1 MVGVEVFAQCRCL
14 RKNGKKKDMYGG
26 PDYCYQQVLWVSL
39 FVLRTLQLRVI
50 DGVAAAQL
58 ISYSRQDQAGPKK
71 SDFSIATTEVCN
83 HMFYR

>member
-1 MVGVEVFAQCRCL
+1 MLCQET
-14 RKNGKKKDMYGG
+14 M
-26 PDYCYQQVLWVSL
+26 LWVDQPFIL
-39 FVLRTLQLRVI
+39 LTLQLRVI

-83 HMFYR
+83 HNIMFYR